1 MLYKARMRCT
11 EFLSGRYSVNDRG
24 RVYIMT
30 KVENGY
36 FMSDEEHSLMLE
48 KFEKIETGLNKLS
61 EMLEK
66 MAKSLEDTQRGI
78 DELEKGYDRMNACMD
93 RIESNMQ

>member
-1 MLYKARMRCT
+1 MLYRACVRCT
-11 EFLSGRYSVNDRG
+11 EFLSGRFSVNDRG

-30 KVENGY
+30 KIENGY

-66 MAKSLEDTQRGI
+66 MAKSLEDTQRDI
-78 DELEKGYDRMNACMD
+78 KEIKASHDRMNACMD

>member
-1 MLYKARMRCT
+1 MRCT
-11 EFLSGRYSVNDRG
+11 VFLSGRYSVNDRE

-36 FMSDEEHSLMLE
+36 FMSDEEHNLMLD
-48 KFEKIETGLNKLS
+48 KLEKIENGLNKLS

-78 DELEKGYDRMNACMD
+78 DELEKGYDRMNSCMD

>member
-1 MLYKARMRCT
+1 MLQARERKRT
-11 EFLSGRYSVNDRG
+11 EEGF
-24 RVYIMT
+24 IMT

-36 FMSDEEHSLMLE
+36 FMSDEEHNLMLE

-93 RIESNMQ
+93 RIEANMQ

>member
-1 MLYKARMRCT
+1 MPLFIFDSEGGLSTEGGKEFMVYELDGWSQKELYDKVILGISQLFT
-11 EFLSGRYSVNDRG
+11 YPDKV
-24 RVYIMT
+24 MT

-36 FMSDEEHSLMLE
+36 FMSDEEHNLMLE

-66 MAKSLEDTQRGI
+66 MAKTE
-78 DELEKGYDRMNACMD
+78 MF
-93 RIESNMQ
+93 